1 MAVELLGPVDA
12 AVLRAIGEGRARPHR
27 IAERVRVDAATAD
40 DLVVVYGV
48 LERCQRQGLL
58 RGERDSFGRVFAL
71 TAAGRRSM
79 RDRRE
84 FGESVARLLAA
95 AA

>member
-1 MAVELLGPVDA
+1 VPLARACDSAPPTLLLIAQTDNEVVPCS
-12 AVLRAIGEGRARPHR
+12 LARR
-27 IAERVRVDAATAD
+27 
-40 DLVVVYGV
+40 
-48 LERCQRQGLL
+48 GLDW
-58 RGERDSFGRVFAL
+58 RDSLGRVFAL